1 MNISCPK
8 CGKALQPVALGPST
22 APWVCFGCARGFFAA
37 ELTAEARALYRPH
50 HDDWGLGTAKIPLMA
65 AVELEIADAR
75 ARGTSLREDQFV
87 HTPTDVLTTL
97 AKRNIN
103 VTFKALLEAHL
114 KNVGA

>member
-8 CGKALQPVALGPST
+8 CGKALQPVALGPET
-22 APWVCFGCARGFFAA
+22 APWLCADCARGYFAA
-37 ELTAEARALYRPH
+37 ELTTEARALYRPH
-50 HDDWGLGTAKIPLMA
+50 RDDWGLGSPLGTL
-65 AVELEIADAR
+65 VEKEVADAHL
-75 ARGTSLREDQFV
+75 RGTSLREDQFI